1 MQGNRGVSSGSIK
14 VVAGSTRGPRTPWV
28 RSALLLPQTTIL
40 MDATSLQH
48 HDGASSQRESDL
60 KSPTQDE
67 QQERM
72 VTQLLAHFDPLARL
86 EAEYAAVLAQS
97 SAEKADRADS
107 SNANQQQTQDGN
119 DDEADGEYTR
129 LPTSPGDD
137 DDDDDDGGGGEYYQP
152 LGDASDSES
161 DDGDRGEDANNEG
174 LQGGDLPA
182 KAALSTATPMDAAKR
197 ETIMKSMQR
206 MQLAPPPWAHNAK
219 LSDDE
224 LFAMVR
230 DRLEQ

>member
-1 MQGNRGVSSGSIK
+1 M
-14 VVAGSTRGPRTPWV
+14 
-28 RSALLLPQTTIL
+28 RSALLLPLLPHRQTTIL
-40 MDATSLQH
+40 VMDTASLQH

-72 VTQLLAHFDPLARL
+72 VAQFLAHFDPLARL

-97 SAEKADRADS
+97 STEEADRTDS
-107 SNANQQQTQDGN
+107 GKANQQQTQDDI
-119 DDEADGEYTR
+119 DDEADGEYAR

-137 DDDDDDGGGGEYYQP
+137 DDDDGGGREYYQP
-152 LGDASDSES
+152 LGDASDGES
-161 DDGDRGEDANNEG
+161 DDGDRGEDANNEELQDGG
-174 LQGGDLPA
+174 LSA
-182 KAALSTATPMDAAKR
+182 KAAFSTVTPMDAAKR